1 MCGELEVTGYSCED
15 HFLESDTVEH
25 CWEVLAD
32 ILKHEFKDILIFIG
46 MPVMFKNILYNCVI
60 VILNQK
66 LILIRPKLQMADD
79 GLYREGRYFQP
90 YSLSEGL

>member
-15 HFLESDTVEH
+15 HFLEPDTVEH
-25 CWEVLAD
+25 SWEVLAD
-32 ILKHEFKDILIFIG
+32 ILKQEFKDILIFIG

-66 LILIRPKLQMADD
+66 IID
-79 GLYREGRYFQP
+79 
-90 YSLSEGL
+90 